1 MCIFKIFPGCLPQG
15 RPAGTSDTS
24 HWPRY
29 HCPKYSEIDIKCV
42 VVLLVKWPKNV
53 YYSLPKLDVSLK
65 PYGNCA
71 LFPFFAIGEELFFL
85 AHAPIAESE
94 CAVAAMTSLVAGH
107 RCVRTKESKRTT
119 DWPTTFAGGY
129 KRVPAFLLGDGLPTF
144 IVGADWPGIGPG
156 RFKWQCQPV
165 GLRVAWY
172 RRNKIVMS

>member
-1 MCIFKIFPGCLPQG
+1 MHFQNIPGLLTS
-15 RPAGTSDTS
+15 RPAGTFDTS

-29 HCPKYSEIDIKCV
+29 HCPKYSEIGIKCV
-42 VVLLVKWPKNV
+42 VVLLVTWPKNV

-71 LFPFFAIGEELFFL
+71 LFPFSPSVKNYFFWHTRPL
-85 AHAPIAESE
+85 LNLSAPPQPWRHWLRGIAV
-94 CAVAAMTSLVAGH
+94 C
-107 RCVRTKESKRTT
+107 RRKKESGPRISQQLL
-119 DWPTTFAGGY
+119 
-129 KRVPAFLLGDGLPTF
+129 RVGTSAYQHFLLGDGLPTF

-172 RRNKIVMS
+172 RRNKIVTS